1 VGQTAK
7 TTDAKVLDITFDLV
21 WQRGCDAVSIRDLEV
36 ALDIRAPSIYR
47 RFHSRDQLLAAAID
61 RYVDKIIRQR
71 IRQFLIDA
79 DDPLDGIRQYY
90 LSNTEVEFQS
100 LARRGCLLVS
110 TSQQTAFK
118 IPVIRE
124 AVTRGFNE
132 MESALAAA
140 IDRAAAQGH
149 QFQCAADE
157 LALAL
162 TQSHIG
168 FLVLMRSGKDGLDAA
183 MTVALDALLGPQNL
197 GTRKS
202 AAAKL
207 K

>member
-7 TTDAKVLDITFDLV
+7 TTDTRMLDITLDLV

-61 RYVDKIIRQR
+61 RYVETVVRQR
-71 IRQFLIDA
+71 IRRFLIDA

-90 LSNTEVEFQS
+90 LSNPDVKSKS

-110 TSQQTAFK
+110 TSQQAASK

-124 AVTRGFNE
+124 AVTRGINE

-140 IDRAAAQGH
+140 LDRAEAQGH

-157 LALAL
+157 LAVAL

-183 MTVALDALLGPQNL
+183 MTVTLDALLGPQNL
-197 GTRKS
+197 GT
-202 AAAKL
+202 
-207 K
+207 

>member
-1 VGQTAK
+1 MGQTAK
-7 TTDAKVLDITFDLV
+7 TTDTRMLDITLDLV

-61 RYVDKIIRQR
+61 RYVETVVRQR
-71 IRQFLIDA
+71 IRRFLIDA

-90 LSNTEVEFQS
+90 LSNPDVKSKS

-110 TSQQTAFK
+110 TSQQAASK

-124 AVTRGFNE
+124 AVTRGINE

-140 IDRAAAQGH
+140 LDRAEAQGH

-157 LALAL
+157 LAVAL

-183 MTVALDALLGPQNL
+183 MTVTLDALLGPQNL
-197 GTRKS
+197 GT
-202 AAAKL
+202 
-207 K
+207 

>member
-1 VGQTAK
+1 VGQPAK

-61 RYVDKIIRQR
+61 RYVEKVVRPR

-79 DDPLDGIRQYY
+79 DDPLVGIRQYY
-90 LSNTEVEFQS
+90 LSNTAVEFQS
-100 LARRGCLLVS
+100 LARRGCLLTS

-124 AVTRGFNE
+124 AVTRGINE

-140 IDRAAAQGH
+140 LDRAAAQGH

-162 TQSHIG
+162 TQSHVG
-168 FLVLMRSGKDGLDAA
+168 FLVMMRSGKDGLDTA
-183 MTVALDALLGPQNL
+183 MTVTLDALLGPRNL
-197 GTRKS
+197 GPGNP
-202 AAAKL
+202 
-207 K
+207 

>member
-1 VGQTAK
+1 MGQPAK

-61 RYVDKIIRQR
+61 RYVEKVVRPR

-79 DDPLDGIRQYY
+79 DDPLVGIRQYY
-90 LSNTEVEFQS
+90 LSNTAVEFQS
-100 LARRGCLLVS
+100 LARRGCLLTS

-124 AVTRGFNE
+124 AVTRGINE

-140 IDRAAAQGH
+140 LDRATARGH
-149 QFQCAADE
+149 QFHCAADE

-162 TQSHIG
+162 TQSHVG
-168 FLVLMRSGKDGLDAA
+168 FLVLMRSGMDGLDAA
-183 MTVALDALLGPQNL
+183 MTVTLDALLGPRNL
-197 GTRKS
+197 GPGNP
-202 AAAKL
+202 
-207 K
+207 

>member
-7 TTDAKVLDITFDLV
+7 TTDTKMLDITLDLV

-61 RYVDKIIRQR
+61 RYVETVVRQR

-90 LSNTEVEFQS
+90 LSNTDVKSKS

-110 TSQQTAFK
+110 TSQQAAFK

-124 AVTRGFNE
+124 AVTRGINE

-140 IDRAAAQGH
+140 LDRAEAQGH

-157 LALAL
+157 LAVAL

-168 FLVLMRSGKDGLDAA
+168 FLVLMRSGKDGLNAA
-183 MTVALDALLGPQNL
+183 MTVTLEALLGPRNL
-197 GTRKS
+197 GT
-202 AAAKL
+202 
-207 K
+207 

>member
-1 VGQTAK
+1 MGQTAK
-7 TTDAKVLDITFDLV
+7 TTDTKMLDITLDLV

-61 RYVDKIIRQR
+61 RYVETVVRQR

-90 LSNTEVEFQS
+90 LSNTDVKSKS

-110 TSQQTAFK
+110 TSQQAAFK

-124 AVTRGFNE
+124 AVTRGINE

-140 IDRAAAQGH
+140 LDRAEAQGH

-157 LALAL
+157 LAVAL

-168 FLVLMRSGKDGLDAA
+168 FLVLMRSGKDGLNAA
-183 MTVALDALLGPQNL
+183 MTVTLEALLGPRNL
-197 GTRKS
+197 GT
-202 AAAKL
+202 
-207 K
+207 

>member
-7 TTDAKVLDITFDLV
+7 TTDTKMLDITLDLV

-61 RYVDKIIRQR
+61 RYVETVVRQR

-79 DDPLDGIRQYY
+79 DDPLDGICQYY
-90 LSNTEVEFQS
+90 LSNTDVKSKS

-110 TSQQTAFK
+110 TSQQAAFK

-124 AVTRGFNE
+124 AVTRGINE

-140 IDRAAAQGH
+140 LDRAEAQGH

-157 LALAL
+157 LAVAL

-168 FLVLMRSGKDGLDAA
+168 FLVLMRSGKDGLNAA
-183 MTVALDALLGPQNL
+183 MTVTLEALLGPRNL
-197 GTRKS
+197 GT
-202 AAAKL
+202 
-207 K
+207 